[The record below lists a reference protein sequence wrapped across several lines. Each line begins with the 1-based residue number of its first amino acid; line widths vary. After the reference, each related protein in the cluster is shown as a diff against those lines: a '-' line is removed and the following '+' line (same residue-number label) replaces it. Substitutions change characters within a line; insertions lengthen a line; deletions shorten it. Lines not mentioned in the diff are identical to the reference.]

1 APGVALTR
9 RSRDQLT
16 PSNPVMLRSPR
27 AGPPVREFSWR
38 YPALAGGYIR
48 APAAARSGSS
58 PRPSSARA
66 IHLPHPASG
75 NRPGR
80 HQVGVHASSL
90 PRGVARQP
98 MRHAPAIGAAME
110 IHVLAVPGIGVGA
123 RIRRNRDL
131 AGAEVSPAY
140 PVASA

>member
-1 APGVALTR
+1 
-9 RSRDQLT
+9 
-16 PSNPVMLRSPR
+16 
-27 AGPPVREFSWR
+27 GPPVREFSWR

-48 APAAARSGSS
+48 APAACASWFKSAAFSRH
-58 PRPSSARA
+58 PPSAPGIRQSA
-66 IHLPHPASG
+66 
-75 NRPGR
+75 GR
-80 HQVGVHASSL
+80 HQVGVHASPL

-98 MRHAPAIGAAME
+98 MRHAPAIRAAME

-123 RIRRNRDL
+123 RIRRDRDL